1 MDFYGILGIP
11 KDADQETIRSAYRIL
26 ARRYHPD
33 RGAGSS
39 TEKFRQVAEAY
50 ETLIDPGRRQGY
62 DLSHMPPRRSA
73 AVRVEPITVSPELF
87 HQEDPS
93 VFGRF
98 EGVPHRTPLRSR
110 HGVDDLP
117 DEVISSVV
125 EDLLSGLLWRW

>member
-26 ARRYHPD
+26 ALRYHPD

-62 DLSHMPPRRSA
+62 DLSHVQPRHAA
-73 AVRVEPITVSPELF
+73 AVRVEPMTVSPELF
-87 HQEDPS
+87 RQEDPS

-98 EGVPHRTPLRSR
+98 ERAPHGTRLRSR
-110 HGVDDLP
+110 HDVGDLP
-117 DEVISSVV
+117 DEGMSSVV

>member
-26 ARRYHPD
+26 ASRYHPD

-50 ETLIDPGRRQGY
+50 ETLIDPSRRQGY
-62 DLSHMPPRRSA
+62 DLSRMGPRRVA
-73 AVRVEPITVSPELF
+73 EVRVEPMTASPELS

-98 EGVPHRTPLRSR
+98 ERTIQRTPLRRR
-110 HGVDDLP
+110 HGVDDLS
-117 DEVISSVV
+117 DEVMGSVV
-125 EDLLSGLLWRW
+125 VLYGLLWRW

>member
-11 KDADQETIRSAYRIL
+11 KDADQDTIRSAYRIL

-39 TEKFRQVAEAY
+39 TEKFRQVVEAY

-62 DLSHMPPRRSA
+62 DLSHMPPPHAS
-73 AVRVEPITVSPELF
+73 AVRAEPMTVSPEF
-87 HQEDPS
+87 FRQENPS

-98 EGVPHRTPLRSR
+98 ERPPNRTPLWSR

-117 DEVISSVV
+117 DEGMSSVV
-125 EDLLSGLLWRW
+125 EDLLSGLLWR

>member
-11 KDADQETIRSAYRIL
+11 KDADQEAIRSAYRIL

-39 TEKFRQVAEAY
+39 TEKFHQIAEAY

-62 DLSHMPPRRSA
+62 DLSHMQPRRAA
-73 AVRVEPITVSPELF
+73 AVREPMTVSPKVF
-87 HQEDPS
+87 RQENPN

-98 EGVPHRTPLRSR
+98 ERAPYRT
-110 HGVDDLP
+110 LP
-117 DEVISSVV
+117 DELKGSVV
-125 EDLLSGLLWRW
+125 EDLLSRLLWRW

>member
-11 KDADQETIRSAYRIL
+11 KDADQDTIRSAYRIL

-62 DLSHMPPRRSA
+62 DLSNMPPRRAA
-73 AVRVEPITVSPELF
+73 AVRVEPLTMSREVF
-87 HQEDPS
+87 RQENPN

-98 EGVPHRTPLRSR
+98 ERAPHGTRLRSR

-117 DEVISSVV
+117 DEVMSSVV
-125 EDLLSGLLWRW
+125 EDVLSGLWRW

>member
-62 DLSHMPPRRSA
+62 DLSNMPLRRAA
-73 AVRVEPITVSPELF
+73 AVRVEPLTMSREVFRRENPN
-87 HQEDPS
+87 

-98 EGVPHRTPLRSR
+98 ERAPHGTRLRSR

-117 DEVISSVV
+117 DEVMSSVV
-125 EDLLSGLLWRW
+125 EDLLSGLWRW